1 MRSSS
6 GRHLPRGQSDRV
18 HIVKTDSMTEQNK
31 KIIDR
36 ITELNRA
43 GIPYRE
49 MAIIFRTNTEPR
61 ALASKLM
68 ERHTIFDE
76 G

>member
-1 MRSSS
+1 
-6 GRHLPRGQSDRV
+6 
-18 HIVKTDSMTEQNK
+18 MTEQNK

-68 ERHTIFDE
+68 ENGIPF
-76 G
+76 